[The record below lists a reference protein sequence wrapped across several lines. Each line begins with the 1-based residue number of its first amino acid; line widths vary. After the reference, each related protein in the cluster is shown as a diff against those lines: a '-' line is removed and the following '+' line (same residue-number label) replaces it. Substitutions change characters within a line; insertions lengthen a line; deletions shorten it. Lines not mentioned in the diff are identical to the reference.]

1 LWKGGQDAIE
11 ASDDPLIQF
20 VLRTDPL
27 AREARTAYEARVAG
41 PVDAAA
47 EKIAKA
53 RFAVLGDSVY
63 PDATFSLRLSYGK
76 VAGWTGAG
84 REPSQPYDHLRRLL
98 RPGHRRRPVRR
109 RAALG

>member
-1 LWKGGQDAIE
+1 MIR
-11 ASDDPLIQF
+11 F

-27 AREARTAYEARVAG
+27 AREARAAYEAEVSG

-76 VAGWTGAG
+76 VAGWTERG
-84 REPSQPYDHLRRLL
+84 RAVQPRPLRRLL
-98 RPGHRRRPVRR
+98 RPRITGAEPFAAAPRWRRPRTS
-109 RAALG
+109 